1 MRSAG
6 RACPPSSKGQSRRA
20 RPPYSDSGAAVAE
33 TRFDVLCIG
42 NAIVD
47 VLARVEDAFLPGHGL
62 TKGMMRLIDEPT
74 AEQLY
79 GAMGPAIE
87 VSGGS
92 AGNTAAGI
100 ASFGGRTAYFGKV
113 KKDQLG
119 DVFAHDLRA
128 QGVSFHSLP
137 AKIGPA
143 TARSFILVTPDG
155 ERTMNTYLGACVNL
169 TTADID
175 PEIVAGSLI
184 TYLEGYLWDR
194 PEAKEAFQ
202 RAAQIARE
210 AGRKTAI
217 TLSDSF
223 CVDRH
228 RESFLELI
236 RNKIDIMFANESEI
250 CSLYQTPDFDA
261 ARELARAD
269 CEIAVLTRSEQGSV
283 IVRGEKTWTV
293 PAHPIPKL
301 VDATGAGDLFA
312 AGFLHGLTAGRPL
325 DHCARLG
332 ALAAAEV
339 ITHLGAR
346 PEVKL
351 AEHAKIAGLL

>member
-1 MRSAG
+1 
-6 RACPPSSKGQSRRA
+6 
-20 RPPYSDSGAAVAE
+20 VAE

-47 VLARVEDAFLPGHGL
+47 VLARVEDSFLAKHAL

-74 AEQLY
+74 AERLY
-79 GAMGPAIE
+79 ADMGPAIE
-87 VSGGS
+87 ISGGS

-113 KKDQLG
+113 RNDQLG
-119 DVFAHDLRA
+119 DVFTHDLRA
-128 QGVSFHSLP
+128 QGVSFDSLR
-137 AKIGPA
+137 ATDGPA

-175 PEIVAGSLI
+175 PEIVASSQI

-194 PEAKEAFQ
+194 PEAKQAFQ

-228 RESFLELI
+228 RDSFLDLI
-236 RNKIDIMFANESEI
+236 RNQIDIVFANEAEI
-250 CSLYQTPDFDA
+250 RSLYRTTDFDS
-261 ARELARAD
+261 ARQRARAD
-269 CEIAVLTRSEQGSV
+269 CEIAVLTRSERGCV
-283 IVRGEKTWTV
+283 IVKGDQSWTV
-293 PAHPIPKL
+293 AAHPIPKL

-351 AEHAKIAGLL
+351 AEHARSAGLL

>member
-1 MRSAG
+1 M
-6 RACPPSSKGQSRRA
+6 
-20 RPPYSDSGAAVAE
+20 
-33 TRFDVLCIG
+33 
-42 NAIVD
+42 
-47 VLARVEDAFLPGHGL
+47 LARVEDSFLAKHGL
-62 TKGMMRLIDEPT
+62 TKGMMRLIDEQT
-74 AEQLY
+74 ADQLY
-79 GAMGPAIE
+79 GDMGPAIE

-100 ASFGGRTAYFGKV
+100 ASFGGRAAYFGKV
-113 KKDQLG
+113 RNDQLG

-128 QGVSFHSLP
+128 QGVSFDS
-137 AKIGPA
+137 ARASTGPA

-169 TTADID
+169 TSADID
-175 PEIVAGSLI
+175 AEIVAASLI

-202 RAAQIARE
+202 HAAKIARDG
-210 AGRKTAI
+210 GRKTAI

-228 RESFLELI
+228 RDSFLQLI
-236 RNKIDIMFANESEI
+236 RNQIDIVFANEAEI
-250 CSLYQTPDFDA
+250 CSLYQTRDFDA
-261 ARELARAD
+261 AREAARAD
-269 CEIAVLTRSEQGSV
+269 CEIAVLTRSERGCV
-283 IVRGEKTWTV
+283 IVKGEETTAV
-293 PAHPIPKL
+293 PAHPVSKV
-301 VDATGAGDLFA
+301 VDATGAGDLFG
-312 AGFLHGLTAGRPL
+312 AGFLYGLTTGRPL
-325 DHCARLG
+325 DHCGRLG

-351 AEHAKIAGLL
+351 AEHARRAGLL

>member
-1 MRSAG
+1 L
-6 RACPPSSKGQSRRA
+6 
-20 RPPYSDSGAAVAE
+20 GAQVVE

-47 VLARVEDAFLPGHGL
+47 VLARVDESFISKHAL
-62 TKGMMRLIDEPT
+62 TKGMMRLIDEDT
-74 AEQLY
+74 AESLY
-79 GAMGPAIE
+79 ADMGPAIE
-87 VSGGS
+87 ISGGS

-100 ASFGGRTAYFGKV
+100 ASFGSRAAYFGKV
-113 KKDQLG
+113 KNDQLG
-119 DVFAHDLRA
+119 EVFAHDLRA
-128 QGVSFHSLP
+128 QGVHFDSLP
-137 AKIGPA
+137 AASGPA

-169 TTADID
+169 TTADIHAD
-175 PEIVAGSLI
+175 AVASAQI

-202 RAAQIARE
+202 LAAQIARQ

-228 RESFLELI
+228 RDSFLALI
-236 RNKIDIMFANESEI
+236 RGHIDIVFANESEI
-250 CSLYQTPDFDA
+250 CSLYQTSDFES
-261 ARELARAD
+261 AREKARAD
-269 CEIAVLTRSEQGSV
+269 CPIAILTRSERGSV
-283 IVRGEKTWTV
+283 ILQGDKTWTV
-293 PAHPIPKL
+293 PVYPVPRV

-312 AGFLHGLTAGRPL
+312 AGFLHGLTSGKPL
-325 DHCARLG
+325 DVCARLG

-339 ITHLGAR
+339 ISHLGAR
-346 PEVKL
+346 PEVNL
-351 AEHAKIAGLL
+351 AEHARSAGLL

>member
-1 MRSAG
+1 MA
-6 RACPPSSKGQSRRA
+6 
-20 RPPYSDSGAAVAE
+20 D

-47 VLARVEDAFLPGHGL
+47 VLARVEDAFIAKHGL
-62 TKGMMRLIDEPT
+62 TKGMMRLIDEDI
-74 AEQLY
+74 AEKLY
-79 GAMGPAIE
+79 ADMGPAIE
-87 VSGGS
+87 ISGGS

-100 ASFGGRTAYFGKV
+100 ASFGGRAAYFGKV
-113 KKDQLG
+113 KDDQLG
-119 DVFAHDLRA
+119 QVFRHDLRA
-128 QGVSFHSLP
+128 QGVGFDSVP
-137 AKIGPA
+137 ATAGPA

-155 ERTMNTYLGACVNL
+155 ERTMNTYLGACANL
-169 TTADID
+169 TTADI
-175 PEIVAGSLI
+175 VADTVASSQI

-202 RAAQIARE
+202 LAAQIARK

-228 RESFLELI
+228 RDSFLQLI
-236 RNKIDIMFANESEI
+236 RGHIDIVFANESEI
-250 CSLYQTPDFDA
+250 RSLYQTTDFES
-261 ARELARAD
+261 AREQARAD
-269 CEIAVLTRSEQGSV
+269 CQIAILTRSELGSV
-283 IVRGEKTWTV
+283 IVQGDKTWTV
-293 PAHPIPKL
+293 PVYPVSRV

-312 AGFLHGLTAGRPL
+312 AGFLHGLTTGKPL
-325 DHCARLG
+325 DLCAKLG

-339 ITHLGAR
+339 ISHLGAR

-351 AEHAKIAGLL
+351 ADHARISGLL

>member
-1 MRSAG
+1 
-6 RACPPSSKGQSRRA
+6 
-20 RPPYSDSGAAVAE
+20 VAE

-47 VLARVEDAFLPGHGL
+47 VLARVEDSFIAKHGL
-62 TKGMMRLIDEPT
+62 TKGMMRLIDEET
-74 AEQLY
+74 AEKLY
-79 GAMGPAIE
+79 GDMGPAVEI
-87 VSGGS
+87 SGGS

-100 ASFGGRTAYFGKV
+100 ASFGGRAAYFGKV
-113 KKDQLG
+113 KNDQLG
-119 DVFAHDLRA
+119 DVFRHDLRA
-128 QGVSFHSLP
+128 QGVSFDSQR
-137 AKIGPA
+137 AAAGPA

-155 ERTMNTYLGACVNL
+155 ERTMNTYLGACGNL

-175 PEIVAGSLI
+175 PDIVADSQI
-184 TYLEGYLWDR
+184 TYMEGYLWDR

-210 AGRKTAI
+210 ARRKTAI

-228 RESFLELI
+228 RESFLDLI
-236 RNKIDIMFANESEI
+236 HKHIDIVFANESEI
-250 CSLYQTPDFDA
+250 CSLYQTPDFEA
-261 ARELARAD
+261 AREQARAD
-269 CEIAVLTRSEQGSV
+269 CQIAVLTRSELGSV
-283 IVRGEKTWTV
+283 IVQGDQTWTV
-293 PAHPIPKL
+293 PAHRVTKV

-312 AGFLHGLTAGRPL
+312 AGFLHGLTSGRPL
-325 DHCARLG
+325 DLCAKLG

-339 ITHLGAR
+339 ISHLGAR

-351 AEHAKIAGLL
+351 AEHARRSGLL

>member
-1 MRSAG
+1 MS
-6 RACPPSSKGQSRRA
+6 
-20 RPPYSDSGAAVAE
+20 E

-47 VLARVEDAFLPGHGL
+47 VLARVEDSFLAKHAL

-79 GAMGPAIE
+79 GDMGPAMEI
-87 VSGGS
+87 SGGS

-100 ASFGGRTAYFGKV
+100 ASFGGRAAYFGKV
-113 KKDQLG
+113 KNDQLG

-128 QGVSFHSLP
+128 QGVAFDTVR
-137 AKIGPA
+137 ATTGPA

-155 ERTMNTYLGACVNL
+155 ERTMNTYLGACVSL

-175 PEIVAGSLI
+175 PAIVAGSQI

-202 RAAQIARE
+202 RAAQIARR
-210 AGRKTAI
+210 AGRKTAL

-228 RESFLELI
+228 RDSFLELI
-236 RNKIDIMFANESEI
+236 RNQIDIVFANEAEI
-250 CSLYQTPDFDA
+250 RSLYQTPDFDLA
-261 ARELARAD
+261 CERARSD
-269 CEIAVLTRSEQGSV
+269 CEIAVITRSELGCV
-283 IVRGEKTWTV
+283 ILKGNHSWAV

-312 AGFLHGLTAGRPL
+312 AGFLYGLTTGLPL
-325 DHCARLG
+325 NHCAQLG
-332 ALAAAEV
+332 AFAAAEV

-351 AEHAKIAGLL
+351 VGHARSAGLL

>member
-1 MRSAG
+1 M
-6 RACPPSSKGQSRRA
+6 
-20 RPPYSDSGAAVAE
+20 AE

-47 VLARVEDAFLPGHGL
+47 VLAKVEDSFITKHGL
-62 TKGMMRLIDEPT
+62 TKGMMRLIDEET
-74 AEQLY
+74 AERLY
-79 GAMGPAIE
+79 ADMGPAIE

-100 ASFGGRTAYFGKV
+100 ASFGSRAAYFGKI
-113 KKDQLG
+113 KNDQLG
-119 DVFAHDLRA
+119 DVFMHDLRA
-128 QGVSFHSLP
+128 QGVSFQSQR
-137 AKIGPA
+137 ATTGPA
-143 TARSFILVTPDG
+143 TARSFILVSHDG

-175 PEIVAGSLI
+175 PAVVAAAQI

-202 RAAQIARE
+202 LAAKIARE
-210 AGRKTAI
+210 SGRKTAI

-236 RNKIDIMFANESEI
+236 QNQIDIVFANEAEI
-250 CSLYQTPDFDA
+250 CSLYQTVDFEA
-261 ARELARAD
+261 ARRMVQQD
-269 CEIAVLTRSEQGSV
+269 CEIAILTRSEKGSV
-283 IVRGEKTWTV
+283 IVQGEKTWTV
-293 PAHPIPKL
+293 PAQAIQQV

-312 AGFLHGLTAGRPL
+312 AGFLHGLTSGKPL
-325 DHCARLG
+325 DVCAKLG

-339 ITHLGAR
+339 ISHMGAR

-351 AEHAKIAGLL
+351 AEHAKAAGVI